1 MHPHPPWSNIAAG
14 FGTLTHGPC
23 RCCPRP
29 VGQAHIANCPRC
41 MFPIVAILHASCP
54 ACLGI
59 RQSVSGNGSGTKGCR
74 TVPSGGVARP
84 LTLTKRIFP
93 ALASRR
99 VLLLADRFGGLRL
112 LARKKVPRFAS
123 AGSAKTMKLFRMA
136 FWLGVVIYNLPSPA
150 SQPAAPESQLNGSQ
164 GLTAGAVSSIALRA
178 YT

>member
-1 MHPHPPWSNIAAG
+1 
-14 FGTLTHGPC
+14 
-23 RCCPRP
+23 
-29 VGQAHIANCPRC
+29 
-41 MFPIVAILHASCP
+41 
-54 ACLGI
+54 
-59 RQSVSGNGSGTKGCR
+59 
-74 TVPSGGVARP
+74 VPSGGVALP

-99 VLLLADRFGGLRL
+99 VLLLADRFGGLHL

-123 AGSAKTMKLFRMA
+123 ALLGAAKTMKLFRMA

-164 GLTAGAVSSIALRA
+164 GLTAGAVSSIALSA